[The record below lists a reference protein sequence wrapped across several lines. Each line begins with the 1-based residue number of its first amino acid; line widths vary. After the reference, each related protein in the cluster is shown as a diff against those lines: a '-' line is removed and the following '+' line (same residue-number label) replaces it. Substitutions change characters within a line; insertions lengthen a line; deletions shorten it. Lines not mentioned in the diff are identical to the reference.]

1 MESRSKAFSMALRC
15 FAIWPVAGGATTTQL
30 LRERGPNLWYGCQL
44 TPLERNIF
52 ARARLSVGPTLFS
65 GIPTVELICW

>member
-30 LRERGPNLWYGCQL
+30 LRERGQIYGMGVNLH
-44 TPLERNIF
+44 
-52 ARARLSVGPTLFS
+52 RLSETSSPGLGSV
-65 GIPTVELICW
+65 